1 MTNKQHNDQVFLRE
15 EARAAANPTMVAW
28 VEQVTFNRAKLQFR
42 NKVLALVSEDA
53 LPLVDAWV
61 EEGFARLPSDRWT
74 PAEVAAQCEA
84 DV

>member
-15 EARAAANPTMVAW
+15 EARFV
-28 VEQVTFNRAKLQFR
+28 QDKLQFK
-42 NKVLALVSEDA
+42 NEVLALVSEDA

-61 EEGFARLPSDRWT
+61 EEGFARFPANRWT